1 MTGDATSGMTATLTV
16 PSIVPSSSTRV
27 GAYSRSCRIVGT
39 RSDAVAHMS
48 SASDHFSATRE
59 ELVTRAGVKWTE
71 HGPGVI
77 GAFVAEMDFGIAPEI
92 AAALHRAVDLAQV
105 GYLSKPL
112 MSELADACAGWY
124 RIHTGWSPDPAWIH
138 PLPDV
143 VRGLEVAIRSFSAP
157 GAAVI
162 LPTPAYMPFFDV
174 PGEVGRSLLTAP
186 MIEDGG
192 RYRFDLDAIEAAFA
206 RGGGLLVLCN
216 PCNPV
221 GRVFTR
227 EELLALS
234 EVVDSCGGRV
244 FADEI
249 HAPLVYEPNVH
260 IPYASVSE
268 VAAGHSVT
276 AISASKAWN
285 LPGLKCA
292 NLLLTNTDDAE
303 RWQHVGLLASHGA
316 STIGVIANTVAY
328 RAGDPWLADVM
339 ATLGAN
345 RQLLA
350 ATLAEQMPD
359 ISHRPPEGTYL
370 AWLDCRRA
378 VGSTAEFFV
387 ERAGVA
393 LTDGARCGA
402 PGFVR
407 LNFATTR
414 SILEELLDR
423 MTTAL
428 AA

>member
-1 MTGDATSGMTATLTV
+1 M
-16 PSIVPSSSTRV
+16 
-27 GAYSRSCRIVGT
+27 
-39 RSDAVAHMS
+39 
-48 SASDHFSATRE
+48 
-59 ELVTRAGVKWTE
+59 TRAGVKWTE

-77 GAFVAEMDFGIAPEI
+77 GAFVAEMDFGIAPQI

-112 MSELADACAGWY
+112 MSELADACAGRD

-186 MIEDGG
+186 MIEDGRPAPLRSRRDPSRVRTG
-192 RYRFDLDAIEAAFA
+192 RWTA
-206 RGGGLLVLCN
+206 RSLQ
-216 PCNPV
+216 PV
-221 GRVFTR
+221 QSGRPGVHPR
-227 EELLALS
+227 GVARALS

-316 STIGVIANTVAY
+316 STIGAIANTVAY
-328 RAGDPWLADVM
+328 RAGDPVAGGRDGN
-339 ATLGAN
+339 AR
-345 RQLLA
+345 RQ
-350 ATLAEQMPD
+350 
-359 ISHRPPEGTYL
+359 PPVARG
-370 AWLDCRRA
+370 DRRRA
-378 VGSTAEFFV
+378 DARHLAPSARGHVPRLARLPSRRREHGRV
-387 ERAGVA
+387 LHRAGRGRPHRRRTLRCPGVPSA
-393 LTDGARCGA
+393 QLRDDPLDPRGTPGPDDDSARRVMTIA
-402 PGFVR
+402 P
-407 LNFATTR
+407 ATPR
-414 SILEELLDR
+414 SSNRSNRSAVGRVQLVDWS
-423 MTTAL
+423 M
-428 AA
+428 